1 MTLLNLQPSALGL
14 SAVLLALVFAA
25 ATWGVG
31 RVPAINRRATQSW
44 AWTLVTMALSLVC
57 WSWGRDKG
65 FLISFLLGNT
75 LVVLCSV
82 LFLRSMCCLVG
93 QAVHVGCLM
102 AQFVVGVSGIVAV
115 LLASAPRSYAV
126 VSIALSFFFAATGAL
141 VVLSRHRKIRASVA
155 GWVLIAC
162 LGAVCLFF
170 VAFRLLV
177 LAFGGGAEA
186 VQPMAATQVQG
197 LALWA
202 AHLIVM
208 VASLSYMWVLFEQRR
223 EALRARSQLDEL
235 TGVLSR
241 SAFLD
246 SALKPLEHAMV
257 YSVAVLDVDQLDTFN
272 ERFGRALGDA
282 VLQHV
287 TAQAARG
294 LRGVDLIGR
303 FGGDEFCIL
312 LPHGDEAQAQAVS
325 RHICQAVAANPL
337 QGLPGPELRCSVS
350 IGVAT
355 AWVPS
360 YLDSVTMPAL
370 QAAIQRAS
378 DAMCLAKSMG
388 GQQVQV
394 VHAGAFD
401 AHRAQPYDAGH
412 LAQV

>member
-1 MTLLNLQPSALGL
+1 MTLLNLQTHVLGL
-14 SAVLLALVFAA
+14 SAVWLALVFAA

-31 RVPAINRRATQSW
+31 RVHAINARATQSW
-44 AWTLVTMALSLVC
+44 ALTLVTMALSLVC
-57 WSWGRDKG
+57 WSWGQNKG
-65 FLISFLLGNT
+65 FLINFLLGNT

-93 QAVHVGCLM
+93 QSVHIGWLVV
-102 AQFVVGVSGIVAV
+102 QFVVGVSGIGAV

-162 LGAVCLFF
+162 LGAVCLFL
-170 VAFRLLV
+170 VAFRLVV
-177 LAFGGGAEA
+177 LAFGGGAQA

-197 LALWA
+197 LALWVT
-202 AHLIVM
+202 HVIVI
-208 VASLSYMWVLFEQRR
+208 VASLSFMRVLFEQRR
-223 EALRARSQLDEL
+223 EALRARSQLDGL

-246 SALKPLEHAMV
+246 SALKPLEHATV
-257 YSVAVLDVDQLDTFN
+257 YSVAVVDVDQLHTFN
-272 ERFGRALGDA
+272 ERFGRAVGDS

-294 LRGVDLIGR
+294 LRDIDLMGR
-303 FGGDEFCIL
+303 YGDDEFCIL
-312 LPHGDEAQAQAVS
+312 LPHGDEAEAQAVS
-325 RHICQAVAANPL
+325 RRICQEVAAHPV
-337 QGLPGPELRCSVS
+337 QGLPGPDLRCSVS
-350 IGVAT
+350 MGVAT

-360 YLDSVTMPAL
+360 QLSSVTMPDL
-370 QAAIQRAS
+370 QAAIRRAS

-388 GQQVQV
+388 GRQVQV
-394 VHAGAFD
+394 AHAGAFD
-401 AHRAQPYDAGH
+401 AHRAQAYDAGH
-412 LAQV
+412 LARV